1 MEIYLASKSPRRKEL
16 LERMGLEF
24 TVRAVNTNETMDPF
38 RHPSDEV
45 ARVSL
50 EKAKAVQPHCMPD
63 DIIISAD
70 TIVVCDSLVMGK
82 PHSESE
88 AFSMLRRLSG
98 RDHQVMSG
106 LTVLHGDDCENLTV
120 TTTLRMRTL
129 SDEEIRA
136 AITPVVNANEEIR
149 AYIATGE
156 PMDKA
161 GAYAIQG
168 LAAMFVIG
176 LDGDYYNVMGLPV
189 CPLAMILRKFGV
201 KLLGC

>member
-1 MEIYLASKSPRRKEL
+1 MQIILASKSPRRQEL
-16 LERMGLEF
+16 LARMGVEF
-24 TVRAVNTNETMDPF
+24 TVKVANIDETMDPF
-38 RHPSDEV
+38 RNPADEV

-50 EKAKAVQPHCMPD
+50 RKAEAVREQCGEE

-70 TIVVCDSLVMGK
+70 TIVVCDGLVMGK
-82 PHSESE
+82 PRSEAD

-98 RDHQVMSG
+98 REHLVMSG
-106 LTVLHGDDCENLTV
+106 LTVMRGSRTENLTV
-120 TTTLRMRTL
+120 TTKLRFRPL
-129 SDEEIRA
+129 SE
-136 AITPVVNANEEIR
+136 EEIR

-161 GAYAIQG
+161 GAYGIQG
-168 LAAMFVIG
+168 LAAMFVMG

-189 CPLAMILRKFGV
+189 CTLSQLLRKLGV

>member
-1 MEIYLASKSPRRKEL
+1 MIILASQSPRRHEL
-16 LERMGLEF
+16 MKLTGLPF
-24 TVRAVNTNETMDPF
+24 TVRVADIDETMDPAL
-38 RHPSDEV
+38 PVQQEV
-45 ARVSL
+45 TRVSRR
-50 EKAKAVQPHCMPD
+50 KAQAIAAGASPD
-63 DIIISAD
+63 DIVIAAD

-136 AITPVVNANEEIR
+136 
-149 AYIATGE
+149 YIATGE

>member
-1 MEIYLASKSPRRKEL
+1 MGIILASTSPRRKEL
-16 LERMGLEF
+16 LERMGLDF
-24 TVRAVNTNETMDPF
+24 VVRVAHHDETMNPF
-38 RHPSDEV
+38 NNPAEEV
-45 ARVSL
+45 ARVSAL
-50 EKAKAVQPHCMPD
+50 KARAVYPNCLDD

-70 TIVVCDSLVMGK
+70 TIVVCDGLMMGK

-98 RDHQVMSG
+98 RDHQVMTG
-106 LTVLHGDDCENLTV
+106 LTILEGECEETTTV
-120 TTTLRMRTL
+120 TTTLRFRHL
-129 SDEEIRA
+129 SD
-136 AITPVVNANEEIR
+136 EEIR
-149 AYIATGE
+149 AYIATRE

-168 LAAMFVIG
+168 YAAMFVVG

-189 CPLAMILRKFGV
+189 CTLTLMLRRLGV